1 LEIRILRR
9 LHSGPGRGRRNYD
22 ETEKPIPNAN
32 VSRFFGKNNKK
43 WGKKG
48 QKLGKFVSLQSETF
62 FEISVV
68 PLKRLVW

>member
-9 LHSGPGRGRRNYD
+9 LHSGLGRGKRNYD

-43 WGKKG
+43 WGKKE
-48 QKLGKFVSLQSETF
+48 QKTCEMHIFAVGNVL
-62 FEISVV
+62 
-68 PLKRLVW
+68 